1 MQKHD
6 DERGAVTLT
15 VALVLTLLLGAASLA
30 LDLGLKRVGVRD
42 MQALSDVVALDLA
55 RQIDGRTV
63 TAIEGDPKWLAGK
76 DASVARNDDTL
87 GDDPVVTAV
96 LGDFNTDTGVFT
108 VMSGGQQPNAVKVT
122 SDSSVN
128 YVLRTGEGAVSRSA
142 IATANPNAC
151 FKLGS
156 FAARVKTGDSALLG
170 PLLGAIDTDLN
181 LSLVSYQ
188 GLAVLDVTLM
198 DVAAKL
204 GVGTVNEL
212 IGTSVSVGDFYA
224 AVADVLVDDGH
235 VVDAALLESIAL
247 KVTDLPTF
255 NIGDL
260 IGLTTAGPSALDTQ
274 FNVLDLVAGAAF
286 VANGETAVGVPSLG
300 VTIPGLTSLTGSL
313 SVINAPKMFCGKVDQ
328 GPATT
333 SQVDLS
339 VGGTLL
345 SLPNVLGTLAATTTG
360 LTLDANI
367 ASASGTLREITCGSA
382 MSDTDPEGIGVDV
395 RTGLTD
401 ISLGV
406 PIRLQ
411 GNVVLLGT
419 GLQLD
424 VHLRAGAAVTSA
436 DNTER
441 VDYLVPPMQ
450 YGTAKETVNSGI
462 GLPSATL
469 TVESVSARLLVLGLP
484 TVSVTLSADQ
494 LTAIL
499 SAVTSTLVTPIIN
512 PLITNVNN
520 LLLGP
525 VADMLGLKLGG
536 ADLYMMSRPSCTSP
550 ELRG

>member
-1 MQKHD
+1 MQECK

-15 VALVLTLLLGAASLA
+15 VALVLTVLMGAASLA
-30 LDLGLKRVGVRD
+30 LDLGMQRVGVRD

-55 RQIDGRTV
+55 RQIDGRSV
-63 TAIEGDPKWLAGK
+63 TAIESDTKWVAGK
-76 DASVARNDDTL
+76 NASVARNDDTL
-87 GDDPVVTAV
+87 GDSPNVTAV
-96 LGDFNTDTGVFT
+96 LGDLNTGTGVFT
-108 VMSGGQQPNAVKVT
+108 PMSGAQQPTAVKVT
-122 SDSSVN
+122 STSSVN

-156 FAARVKTGDSALLG
+156 FAARVKTGNSSLLG
-170 PLLGAIDTDLN
+170 PLLGAIDADLN

-198 DVAAKL
+198 DVAVKL
-204 GVGTVNEL
+204 GFGTVSEL
-212 IGTSVSVGDFYA
+212 VGTSVSVGEFYA
-224 AVADVLVDDGH
+224 AIADVLVDDGH
-235 VVDAALLESIAL
+235 AVEAALLDSIAL
-247 KVTDLPTF
+247 KVTDLPD
-255 NIGDL
+255 IKVGDV
-260 IGLTTAGPSALDTQ
+260 IGLGTAGPSALDTE
-274 FNVLDLVAGAAF
+274 FNVLDLVAGSAF
-286 VANGETAVGVPSLG
+286 VANGDTAVGVPALG
-300 VTIPGLTSLTGSL
+300 ITIPGLTSLTGSL
-313 SVINAPKMFCGKVDQ
+313 SVINAPKMFCGKVNQ

-360 LTLDANI
+360 LTLDADI
-367 ASASGTLREITCGSA
+367 ASASGTLREITCGNA
-382 MSDTDPEGIGVDV
+382 VSDTDPEGIGVDV

-424 VHLRAGAAVTSA
+424 IRLRAGAAVTSA

-441 VDYLVPPMQ
+441 IDYLVPPMQ
-450 YGTAKETVNSGI
+450 YGTAKETVNAGL
-462 GLPSATL
+462 GLPAATV

-484 TVSVTLSADQ
+484 TVAVTLSAAQ
-494 LTAIL
+494 LTEVL
-499 SAVTSTLVTPIIN
+499 NAVTSTLITPIIN